1 MIKDDVELQRE
12 AKSNTIQIVDGVLAN
27 TEVEIHCWVCVA
39 VQEKLLQSCNKG
51 KPTQKE
57 EPNGNVHCDK
67 NQLDMVLIQRAEHQ
81 IIRANQRRH
90 FSDEIKLM

>member
-1 MIKDDVELQRE
+1 MVCLLILKL
-12 AKSNTIQIVDGVLAN
+12 KYI
-27 TEVEIHCWVCVA
+27 VEIHCWVCVA

-67 NQLDMVLIQRAEHQ
+67 NQLDVVLIQRAEHQ

-90 FSDEIKLM
+90 FSDEIKFM